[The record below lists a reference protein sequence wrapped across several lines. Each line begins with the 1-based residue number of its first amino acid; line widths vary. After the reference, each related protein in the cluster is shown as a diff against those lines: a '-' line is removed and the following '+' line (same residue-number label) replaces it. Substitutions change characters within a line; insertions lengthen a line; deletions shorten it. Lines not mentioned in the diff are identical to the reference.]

1 MMAIA
6 GLALATRAVAE
17 EAPVLHFTASWAG
30 LPAAEI
36 DVALTGDAVH
46 YRDKIDISSAGLP
59 RLFTNFHGDASSEG
73 ALTETGSAAPVR
85 YDALY
90 SLRRRHDKRIALR
103 VVEQDGAQLT
113 VRAPED
119 TSTKPPLAEP
129 YRRNVLDPIAALAA
143 IRQYLATHPH
153 QPGQGFTL
161 PVFDGA
167 RRFDVVARIVAPEG
181 PPETGPEIQM
191 ILSLRPIAGFKG
203 ESSEDGDPDNGPRD
217 VELHFTDDARLLPLY
232 LRVRIAHLPLVV
244 RFEKLCPALKA
255 CTE

>member
-1 MMAIA
+1 MAIA
-6 GLALATRAVAE
+6 GLTLATRAIAE

-30 LPAAEI
+30 MPAAEI
-36 DVALTGDAVH
+36 DVALTGDATH
-46 YRDKIDISSAGLP
+46 YRDEIDISSQGLP
-59 RLFTNFHGDASSEG
+59 GLFTNFHGDASSEG
-73 ALTETGSAAPVR
+73 TLTEAGGATPAR

-90 SLRRRHDKRIALR
+90 TLRRRRDKRIALR
-103 VVEQDGAQLT
+103 VVDQDGARLT

-119 TSTKPPLAEP
+119 TSSKPPLAEP

-143 IRQYLATHPH
+143 MRQYLATHPH

-167 RRFDVVARIVAPEG
+167 RRYDIVGRIVAPED

-203 ESSEDGDPDNGPRD
+203 ETSEDGDPDNAPRD
-217 VELHFTDDARLLPLY
+217 VEVHFSDDARLLPLY
-232 LRVRIAHLPLVV
+232 LRVHIAYLPLVV

-255 CTE
+255 CMG